1 MWYGI
6 MNWQY
11 KCLVKISFFYIR
23 HNALW
28 QLNNDTD
35 DVLNSEFSEYHC
47 VVRYECFIIENSFST
62 IEKIQS
68 MFMYLVNINYQ
79 EEEALSNFTCLTC
92 YASDETLRIGIISF
106 LSFPSLLI
114 STFVRRE

>member
-1 MWYGI
+1 
-6 MNWQY
+6 
-11 KCLVKISFFYIR
+11 
-23 HNALW
+23 
-28 QLNNDTD
+28 
-35 DVLNSEFSEYHC
+35 
-47 VVRYECFIIENSFST
+47 
-62 IEKIQS
+62 